1 MGDWGMRMSRHNW
14 SGNVH
19 KGPTMATTLRPVAT
33 PGEEIRQARLA
44 QGLSQEELGRRA
56 RVSAKTIG
64 RIERG
69 QDYGDPRSIPAVRAA
84 LGLDSAADDLSQV
97 SAEALAA
104 ELVRRLVAAEHVLQR
119 HRITTGDVPIETLHS
134 PDTIVGPPTDEH
146 SDETLA
152 DG

>member
-1 MGDWGMRMSRHNW
+1 
-14 SGNVH
+14 
-19 KGPTMATTLRPVAT
+19 MATTLRDVAT

-69 QDYGDPRSIPAVRAA
+69 QDYDDPRSIPVIRAA
-84 LGLDSAADDLSQV
+84 LGLDGATADLTQIP
-97 SAEALAA
+97 AEALAA
-104 ELVRRLVAAEHVLQR
+104 EIVRRLVAAEATLQR
-119 HRITTGDVPIETLHS
+119 YRITSGEVPPETLHS
-134 PDTIVGPPTDEH
+134 PHTIAGPPTDEH
-146 SDETLA
+146 PDETSA